1 MKQMGAASRKKLN
14 IALLILLLV
23 ALVVLAVVLLARAKP
38 DAVSPDNRIETA
50 EPLSLT
56 LPRTALSA
64 IFDDAASPQTGG
76 YSAVP
81 LTGDLSLPN
90 SQLTMDVNKQLLP
103 GDTWTETFDVNARF
117 RGTATIRFT
126 AALENDLELSPSPLD
141 ESKKDKGKEKLSS
154 QLSVSVTIK
163 QGNTVIEEKTVSLT
177 DAATNG
183 ITTSV
188 PGSSPAQL
196 SYNVA
201 LKLNE
206 EADNRYQ
213 GRRFSLLLT
222 WQLDDTGGGGG
233 GGGGGTIIVKPPKTG
248 DDFSPFLMGGAALVS
263 LSLLAVLVL
272 RRRKGEHHD

>member
-23 ALVVLAVVLLARAKP
+23 ALVVLAAVLFVRAKP

-81 LTGDLSLPN
+81 LTATVEFKGNHAAMTASG
-90 SQLTMDVNKQLLP
+90 MLP
-103 GDTWTETFDVNARF
+103 GD
-117 RGTATIRFT
+117 
-126 AALENDLELSPSPLD
+126 S
-141 ESKKDKGKEKLSS
+141 
-154 QLSVSVTIK
+154 
-163 QGNTVIEEKTVSLT
+163 EEKTFTVTVKHRKTATVHFEAKLANDSVIDDTTGRKLSDGMNIKVVQGTDTLYNGSIAGLT
-177 DAATNG
+177 TATPRPAVDVE
-183 ITTSV
+183 V
-188 PGSSPAQL
+188 PGSRTADLPYTITVSLPTSAGNEFQNKTL
-196 SYNVA
+196 TID
-201 LKLNE
+201 LKWWLVSDE
-206 EADNRYQ
+206 
-213 GRRFSLLLT
+213 
-222 WQLDDTGGGGG
+222 G
-233 GGGGGTIIVKPPKTG
+233 GGGGGTIIVDSSKTG
-248 DDFSPFLMGGAALVS
+248 DDFSLPLMGGAALVS

>member
-1 MKQMGAASRKKLN
+1 MKQMGAASRRKLN

-23 ALVVLAVVLLARAKP
+23 ALVVLAAVLFVRAKP

-90 SQLTMDVNKQLLP
+90 SQLTMDVNEQLLP

-126 AALENDLELSPSPLD
+126 AALKDDPELPRSDLDVQKE
-141 ESKKDKGKEKLSS
+141 DKPEKLSS
-154 QLSVSVTIK
+154 QLSMTVK
-163 QGNTVIEEKTVSLT
+163 QGDTVIYSGGLAGLADEVGKGV
-177 DAATNG
+177 
-183 ITTSV
+183 TTSV
-188 PGSSPAQL
+188 PGSSPAKVP
-196 SYNVA
+196 YTVI

-222 WQLDDTGGGGG
+222 WQLDDTG

-272 RRRKGEHHD
+272 RRSKGEHHD

>member
-23 ALVVLAVVLLARAKP
+23 ALVVLAAVLFVRAKP

-81 LTGDLSLPN
+81 LTATVEFKGDHAAMTASG
-90 SQLTMDVNKQLLP
+90 MLP
-103 GDTWTETFDVNARF
+103 GD
-117 RGTATIRFT
+117 
-126 AALENDLELSPSPLD
+126 S
-141 ESKKDKGKEKLSS
+141 
-154 QLSVSVTIK
+154 
-163 QGNTVIEEKTVSLT
+163 EEKTFTVTVKHRKTATVHFEARLANDSVIDDTTGRKLSDGMNIKVVQGTDTLYNGSIAGLT
-177 DAATNG
+177 TATPRPAVDVE
-183 ITTSV
+183 V
-188 PGSSPAQL
+188 PGSRTTDLPYTITVSLPTSAGNEFQNKTL
-196 SYNVA
+196 TID
-201 LKLNE
+201 LKWWLVSDE
-206 EADNRYQ
+206 
-213 GRRFSLLLT
+213 
-222 WQLDDTGGGGG
+222 G
-233 GGGGGTIIVKPPKTG
+233 GGGGGTIIVDSSKTG
-248 DDFSPFLMGGAALVS
+248 DDFSLPLMGGAALVS

>member
-1 MKQMGAASRKKLN
+1 MKQMGAASRRKLN

-23 ALVVLAVVLLARAKP
+23 ALVVLAVVLLARTKP

-81 LTGDLSLPN
+81 LTATVEFKGNHAAMTASG
-90 SQLTMDVNKQLLP
+90 MLP
-103 GDTWTETFDVNARF
+103 GD
-117 RGTATIRFT
+117 
-126 AALENDLELSPSPLD
+126 S
-141 ESKKDKGKEKLSS
+141 
-154 QLSVSVTIK
+154 
-163 QGNTVIEEKTVSLT
+163 EEKTFTVTVKHRKTATVHFEAKLANDSVIDDTTGRKLSDGMNIKVVQGTDTLYNGSIAGLT
-177 DAATNG
+177 TATPRPAVDVE
-183 ITTSV
+183 V
-188 PGSSPAQL
+188 PGSRTADLPYTITVSLPTSAGNEFQNKTL
-196 SYNVA
+196 TID
-201 LKLNE
+201 LKWWLVSDE
-206 EADNRYQ
+206 
-213 GRRFSLLLT
+213 
-222 WQLDDTGGGGG
+222 GG

-263 LSLLAVLVL
+263 LSLLAVLLL

>member
-23 ALVVLAVVLLARAKP
+23 ALVVLAAVLFVRAKP

-81 LTGDLSLPN
+81 LTATVEFKGDHAAMTASGI
-90 SQLTMDVNKQLLP
+90 LP
-103 GDTWTETFDVNARF
+103 GD
-117 RGTATIRFT
+117 
-126 AALENDLELSPSPLD
+126 S
-141 ESKKDKGKEKLSS
+141 
-154 QLSVSVTIK
+154 
-163 QGNTVIEEKTVSLT
+163 EEKTFTVTVKHRKTATVHFEAKLANDSVIDGTTGRKLSDGMNIKVVQGTDTLYNGSIAGLT
-177 DAATNG
+177 TATPRPAVDVE
-183 ITTSV
+183 V
-188 PGSSPAQL
+188 PGSRTADLPYTITVSLPTSAGNEFQNKTL
-196 SYNVA
+196 TID
-201 LKLNE
+201 LKWWLVSDE
-206 EADNRYQ
+206 
-213 GRRFSLLLT
+213 
-222 WQLDDTGGGGG
+222 GG

>member
-23 ALVVLAVVLLARAKP
+23 ALVVLAVVLFVRAKP

-90 SQLTMDVNKQLLP
+90 SQLTMDVNEQLLP
-103 GDTWTETFDVNARF
+103 GDTWPETFDVNARF

-126 AALENDLELSPSPLD
+126 AALKDDPELPRSDLDVQKENKP
-141 ESKKDKGKEKLSS
+141 EKLSS

-188 PGSSPAQL
+188 PGSSPAKL

>member
-23 ALVVLAVVLLARAKP
+23 ALVVLAAVLFVRAKP

-81 LTGDLSLPN
+81 LTADLSLPN
-90 SQLTMDVNKQLLP
+90 SQLTMDVNEQLLP

-126 AALENDLELSPSPLD
+126 AALKDDPELPRSDLDVQKENKP
-141 ESKKDKGKEKLSS
+141 EKLSS

-188 PGSSPAQL
+188 PGSSPAKL
-196 SYNVA
+196 SYSVA

-233 GGGGGTIIVKPPKTG
+233 GGTIIVTPKTG

-272 RRRKGEHHD
+272 RRRKGENHD